1 MSKNKINTLTGTS
14 IVVANMIGAG
24 VFTSLGFQLVSL
36 HNTATI
42 LTLWLCGGVI
52 ALSGA
57 FSYAEIGTLIKKSG
71 GEFTFLSRI
80 YHPVVGY
87 LSGWISLTVGFA
99 APIALSAFAFTD
111 YLPVRPASPVWT
123 AIAITL
129 LITLIHTFNLRYS
142 ARFQN
147 ISTVFKVLLILVI
160 IIVGLFLPANNDN
173 ALLFDSNYLWE
184 CGSSAFAVSLIYV
197 SYSYSGW
204 NAATYITEEFKH
216 PRKAIPRSLIYGTCI
231 VTALYTLLQ
240 YVFLK
245 HTPLHELVGQL
256 NIATPGIRSMLDERA
271 AALFGWG
278 FSVLLISGISAMIWI
293 GPRVTASIARE
304 YPLWRFFKARDHD
317 VPRRAL
323 WLQFAISTVL
333 LLSGTFEQ
341 IMIYCGVLLSI
352 STLLVV
358 IGVILVRYR
367 KKEHPDNVESFK
379 SPAFPLF
386 QVIFIVASLWMITFA
401 FVNHTKECMLG
412 LTNLLIGY
420 LTYIKQVRI
429 TSYD

>member
-24 VFTSLGFQLVSL
+24 VFTSLGFQLVAL

-99 APIALSAFAFTD
+99 APIALSAFAFAD

-129 LITLIHTFNLRYS
+129 LITLIHTFDLRYS

-147 ISTVFKVLLILVI
+147 ISTVFKVLLILAI
-160 IIVGLFLPANNDN
+160 ILVGLFLPAHNDN
-173 ALLFDSNYLWE
+173 SLLFDSNYLWE

-256 NIATPGIRSMLDERA
+256 NIATPGIRSMLGERA

-278 FSVLLISGISAMIWI
+278 FSALLISGISAMIWI

-304 YPLWRFFKARDHD
+304 YLLWRFFKARDHD

-367 KKEHPDNVESFK
+367 KKERPDNVENFR

-386 QVIFIVASLWMITFA
+386 QVIFIAASLWMIAFA

-412 LTNLLIGY
+412 LINLLIGY
-420 LTYIKQVRI
+420 LTYIKQLRM

>member
-1 MSKNKINTLTGTS
+1 MSKNKINILTGTS

-99 APIALSAFAFTD
+99 APIALSAFAFAD
-111 YLPVRPASPVWT
+111 YLPIRLMPPVWT
-123 AIAITL
+123 AISVIL
-129 LITLIHTFNLRYS
+129 LITSIHTFNLRYS

-147 ISTVFKVLLILVI
+147 ISTVFKVLLILAI
-160 IIVGLFLPANNDN
+160 IIVGLYLPANKDN
-173 ALLFDSNYLWE
+173 ALLFNTDYLWE
-184 CGSSAFAVSLIYV
+184 CSSSAFAVSLIYV

-231 VTALYTLLQ
+231 VTTLYTLLQ
-240 YVFLK
+240 FVFLK

-256 NIATPGIRSMLDERA
+256 DIATPGIRLMLGEQA
-271 AALFGWG
+271 ATCFGWG
-278 FSVLLISGISAMIWI
+278 FSALLISGISAMIWI

-304 YPLWRFFKARDHD
+304 YPLWRFFKARDND

-323 WLQFAISTVL
+323 WLQFAISTTL

-358 IGVILVRYR
+358 LGVILVRY
-367 KKEHPDNVESFK
+367 KKKAHPDNTENFK

-386 QVIFIVASLWMITFA
+386 QIIFIAASLWMIAFA
-401 FVNHTKECMLG
+401 FLNHTKECMLG
-412 LTNLLIGY
+412 LINLLIGY
-420 LTYIKQVRI
+420 LTYRRNLK
-429 TSYD
+429 